1 MSYILD
7 ALRRAEAERQSG
19 QVPGLASTVEPA
31 AGPRARGARGT
42 PWAVGFG
49 VVMAGLAVW
58 ALLRPSAAPVAG
70 PSPVPTPA
78 QAPVA
83 VTAPANAQENAHE
96 SAQSSAQD
104 SAPVPAT
111 APAPLPLV
119 VSAPSPQPPAA
130 LPGRP
135 PGVVAVPPAPAGA
148 AASAANP
155 QTLLTAPAP
164 PKPLSLAELG
174 ESRRR
179 ELPPLAV
186 GGSVWSDSA
195 PSRFVILDGQVLR
208 EGDTV
213 APGLVLERIERKS
226 ILLRWRELRLELKL

>member
-19 QVPGLASTVEPA
+19 QMPGLASTVEPA
-31 AGPRARGARGT
+31 AGPRARGARAM

-70 PSPVPTPA
+70 LASVPPPA
-78 QAPVA
+78 AVTAP
-83 VTAPANAQENAHE
+83 VTAPANGPA
-96 SAQSSAQD
+96 
-104 SAPVPAT
+104 PAT
-111 APAPLPLV
+111 DPAPLPLV

-135 PGVVAVPPAPAGA
+135 PGVAAVPPAPAGA

-155 QTLLTAPAP
+155 QTLSPATAP
-164 PKPLSLAELG
+164 PKPLSLADLG

-226 ILLRWRELRLELKL
+226 VLLRWRELRLELKL